1 MVPMD
6 FSYGRL
12 LRAYTTT
19 LVILHSYGWLGI
31 FRLIVGRDRLREK
44 TLKVHQKNVRRIEKT
59 ILSLKGLFIKVG
71 QMLSIM
77 TTFLPESFTEGL
89 QGLQDAVPPH
99 PYSAIED
106 RFLKDFGK
114 KPTEVFKSFDS
125 RPIASA
131 SLGQVHVA
139 RLKDDTKVAVKVQ
152 YPEIDQ
158 IVSQDL
164 RILRR
169 IFYLLHLIFPTYGLK
184 EVYQEI
190 AEIVQKELDYAY
202 EGKNLEMMRENFK
215 TEKDI
220 LFPDVYW
227 EYSTSKILTLKFMEG
242 TKVSHLTNLRALG
255 IDTRDVATKII
266 HSYCK
271 QIFIDGVY
279 HADPHPGNILIQKGK
294 SGHEAKI
301 VLVDFGATARI
312 SDQMRQGMTSF
323 VEGLIKRDTRLISA
337 SLREMGFVARPDVQ
351 EPIDRLVEYFYD
363 KLRNVK
369 IDDWSKIDI
378 TKFKHFE
385 DVLEIRK
392 LNISFRDLMGSFHV
406 PKDWILLERAIILA
420 IGVCASLDP
429 ALNPAG
435 IVLPYVEKFVL
446 QDRSL
451 SEVIITATKELGMS
465 YLQLPQEIYK
475 TLAKINEGKV
485 KIDLPDVERLSKK
498 LYILG
503 HQLIYG
509 FFASLLGLMGWGLLQ
524 GSREDLG
531 RYFLY
536 GSGFFFFVLMISFL
550 KNRNR

>member
-44 TLKVHQKNVRRIEKT
+44 TLKVHQKNVRRIENT
-59 ILSLKGLFIKVG
+59 ILNLKGLFIKVG

-323 VEGLIKRDTRLISA
+323 VEGLIKGIRD
-337 SLREMGFVARPDVQ
+337 
-351 EPIDRLVEYFYD
+351 
-363 KLRNVK
+363 
-369 IDDWSKIDI
+369 
-378 TKFKHFE
+378 
-385 DVLEIRK
+385 
-392 LNISFRDLMGSFHV
+392 
-406 PKDWILLERAIILA
+406 
-420 IGVCASLDP
+420 
-429 ALNPAG
+429 
-435 IVLPYVEKFVL
+435 
-446 QDRSL
+446 
-451 SEVIITATKELGMS
+451 
-465 YLQLPQEIYK
+465 
-475 TLAKINEGKV
+475 
-485 KIDLPDVERLSKK
+485 
-498 LYILG
+498 
-503 HQLIYG
+503 
-509 FFASLLGLMGWGLLQ
+509 
-524 GSREDLG
+524 
-531 RYFLY
+531 
-536 GSGFFFFVLMISFL
+536 
-550 KNRNR
+550 